1 MSVLINLCK
10 IEKEFQTAIVLAII
24 SKKSIIKSA
33 INLNKN
39 VKSKG
44 IDWDLVTEYDRKIE
58 NDLQKELL
66 NKYPNH
72 RFIGEETT
80 AEKNCLPKLTDE
92 PTWIIDP
99 IDGTTNFVHQFPHTC
114 ISLALII
121 NKSIEIGIVYN
132 PLMMQFFSAKRQKG
146 AFLNGHRI
154 KTSKITD
161 LSESLIAME
170 PWIAKNPNYLVNIYT
185 RMHALIQR
193 THGIRSLG
201 TAALTLCYVAMG
213 AIEAYH
219 VESIDAWDVAA
230 GKLIIEEAGGTVID
244 TAGGELDLITPRVI
258 AACNYQIA
266 DQLVNLFKTA
276 DLETV
281 IKNILN
287 KSF

>member
-1 MSVLINLCK
+1 MTNSHDIEEYYKVAEELVLK
-10 IEKEFQTAIVLAII
+10 AGKV
-24 SKKSIIKSA
+24 IKSA

-170 PWIAKNPNYLVNIYT
+170 PWIAKNPNYLVNIYA

-244 TAGGELDLITPRVI
+244 TAGGESRK
-258 AACNYQIA
+258 A
-266 DQLVNLFKTA
+266 KR
-276 DLETV
+276 
-281 IKNILN
+281 
-287 KSF
+287 S